1 MLRKQCLDGWAL
13 WVFVPVL
20 RGSLYNQ
27 QISSQRILHVT
38 SQLLHFLNIIPC
50 FIRSAPLSVY
60 CICFDCVAFH
70 NFRNW
75 FLQAERHLLIDH
87 GSQPANYFSLA
98 QCCIHHSPN
107 DFLLQSLVAADS
119 SEGRMWNLKGQDFIL
134 NIICH
139 CMTCFT
145 IKSHLYQFMSSAYK
159 SCTNGP

>member
-1 MLRKQCLDGWAL
+1 MLRKQCLDGGAL
-13 WVFVPVL
+13 WVFVPVS

-27 QISSQRILHVT
+27 EISSQRILHVT
-38 SQLLHFLNIIPC
+38 PQLLHFLNIIPC

-60 CICFDCVAFH
+60 CICLTVLLFTIFAIGSCRQKDTC
-70 NFRNW
+70 
-75 FLQAERHLLIDH
+75 LLIMARN
-87 GSQPANYFSLA
+87 PANYFSLA
-98 QCCIHHSPN
+98 QCCMHHSPN

-145 IKSHLYQFMSSAYK
+145 IKGHLYHCMSSAYK